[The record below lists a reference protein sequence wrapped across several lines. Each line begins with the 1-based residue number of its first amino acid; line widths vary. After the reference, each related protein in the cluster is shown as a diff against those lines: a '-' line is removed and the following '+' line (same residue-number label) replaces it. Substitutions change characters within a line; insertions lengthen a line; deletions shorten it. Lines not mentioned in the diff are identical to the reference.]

1 MVVRP
6 ASTLHGT
13 QGSWLPSGWRVRV
26 TLPQAGQ
33 VILTRGGSCGPDVV
47 MI

>member
-1 MVVRP
+1 MARP
-6 ASTLHGT
+6 LHGT
-13 QGSWLPSGWRVRV
+13 QGGWLPSGWRVRV

-33 VILTRGGSCGPDVV
+33 VILTLGGSCGPVVV